1 MEFGKKKRKPEP
13 VNKKLYS
20 LVLKKVKAKAKVWPS
35 AYASG
40 RVVREYKKR
49 GGTYSFGSGS
59 RRSNSS
65 SSSSNSSNSSI
76 RRSNSSSRRSNSS
89 IRRRKKRSNSSIRR
103 RSRSINCNGI
113 LHFGKRIITGLSR
126 WFKEKWVNV
135 CVKNKKNGK
144 YASCAKSTRKYPYC
158 RPSIRVTPDTPKTV
172 KEISSKELKKMCK
185 IKKNKKKMKII

>member
-65 SSSSNSSNSSI
+65 SSSNSSNSSI
-76 RRSNSSSRRSNSS
+76 RRSNSSSR
-89 IRRRKKRSNSSIRR
+89 RSNSSIRR